1 MADDSSRLPY
11 NGFNFLVSFDTVRIS
26 FQEVTGLDM
35 QTEPIEYRQG
45 EKPPI
50 TSTFATIKMPGIR
63 RGHVIL
69 KKGVFRGERSLLSWF
84 SEMKMN
90 TIKRKPVTITML
102 DEQGEPVMVWKMS
115 NAWPVK
121 ISSPDLKASGNEVA
135 IESIELA
142 HEGVTIE

>member
-1 MADDSSRLPY
+1 MADDSSRHSY
-11 NGFNFLVSFDTVRIS
+11 NGFNFLVTFDAVNLS

-35 QTEPIEYRQG
+35 EAEPIAYRQG

-69 KKGVFRGERSLLSWF
+69 KNGVFRGKRSLLSWF
-84 SEMKMN
+84 DDSKTN
-90 TIKRKPVTITML
+90 TIKRKAVTITLL

-121 ISSPDLKASGNEVA
+121 ISSPGLKATGNEVA

-142 HEGVTIE
+142 HEGVIIE

>member
-84 SEMKMN
+84 DDSRMN